1 MKKNKGITLIALV
14 ITIIVLLILAGVSI
28 ATLTGQNGILS
39 KATTA
44 EEESKKAQYKEA
56 LQIIGNGLRDEK
68 ILENLTVEEYME
80 RYKEAIE
87 EEISRKGTLEGARV
101 VVKNPTT
108 LRVITKE
115 GYVYEITEDEV
126 RYIGEQGKN
135 PPPNL
140 QEGDIAFK
148 LNPSGYTNTNVTVEI
163 TVNIDIGKNMI
174 QYSKDGTTWEK
185 YSTAVTFEKNETI
198 YARLINELDEI
209 GGTATKPIDKI
220 DKEDPN
226 QATISFSPAS
236 IDTDTEITATVT
248 QSDNGVSG
256 VDMTKCKWVY
266 TDSSTS
272 LEKNEA
278 KFTGGFFK
286 ENQTEIKAKITTPGT
301 YYLHILTVD
310 KAKNKTETVKG
321 PITVKKAMAKVGE
334 IVTGENKEYEKN
346 GTAIIP
352 VGFAIKPGC
361 DDISKGLVIS
371 DVANDTEDTGNQ
383 FVWIAVADTVNY
395 TNNVGKYPIYYTD
408 VHTTGTVDYLPS
420 GVTDEKTTVI
430 SAGGFYIARFE
441 TGTGLVSKKGIWPW
455 TNITQADANSQA
467 KNFIQN
473 AHVKSALVSGVQW
486 DLVMD
491 FVNGKKDGTGQ
502 PFYTNT
508 PSTTRH
514 IGGANKGIRNSGS
527 NAADFVCNIYDLEGN
542 CTEYSIETGSN
553 GTFPYGYSRGGCT
566 EYYSEGW
573 YRNMAS
579 VRWTATY
586 GDKSWSH
593 SFRMVLYVM
602 K

>member
-126 RYIGEQGKN
+126 RYVGEQGKN
-135 PPPNL
+135 PPPSL
-140 QEGDIAFK
+140 QEGDITFK
-148 LNPSGYTNTNVTVEI
+148 LNPSGYTNTDVTVEI
-163 TVNIDIGKNMI
+163 TANIDIGKNMI
-174 QYSKDGTTWEK
+174 QYSKGGTTWEK

-220 DKEDPN
+220 DKGDPN

-272 LEKNEA
+272 LEKNES

-286 ENQTEIKAKITTPGT
+286 ENQTEVKTTITTPGT

-321 PITVKKAMAKVGE
+321 PITVTKAMAKVGE
-334 IVTGENKEYEKN
+334 IVTGESKEYEKN

-352 VGFAIKPGC
+352 PGFAIKPGC
-361 DDISKGLVIS
+361 DDVSQGLVIS
-371 DVANDTEDTGNQ
+371 DVANDT
-383 FVWIAVADTVNY
+383 
-395 TNNVGKYPIYYTD
+395 
-408 VHTTGTVDYLPS
+408 
-420 GVTDEKTTVI
+420 
-430 SAGGFYIARFE
+430 
-441 TGTGLVSKKGIWPW
+441 
-455 TNITQADANSQA
+455 
-467 KNFIQN
+467 
-473 AHVKSALVSGVQW
+473 
-486 DLVMD
+486 
-491 FVNGKKDGTGQ
+491 
-502 PFYTNT
+502 
-508 PSTTRH
+508 
-514 IGGANKGIRNSGS
+514 
-527 NAADFVCNIYDLEGN
+527 
-542 CTEYSIETGSN
+542 
-553 GTFPYGYSRGGCT
+553 
-566 EYYSEGW
+566 
-573 YRNMAS
+573 
-579 VRWTATY
+579 
-586 GDKSWSH
+586 
-593 SFRMVLYVM
+593 
-602 K
+602 